1 MQLGDDWG
9 EVIFFLEKYGT
20 SDQINDYISHCKK
33 NNIDFEYAQDFI
45 KDFNQWLDSKEI
57 DEATGIN
64 GDVIDLNPSN
74 KTKVG
79 NYVKLPHHL
88 AAALLDISDEI
99 MGKEASTIG
108 SQPQIKQALALLKKA
123 AEKAMTGEKE
133 VEEVSTS
140 GAAGAYNTPYAF
152 RKKGA
157 KADDEAYKELGYK
170 VVKEKALPVVR
181 KKLAKIPKAKKV
193 ASKYRMKMP
202 SGVVSSLGYT
212 MGEGA
217 LGDGA
222 DLGPGPKAGPEGVTN
237 NAYTKQFK
245 YKLVPK
251 NKDGTYVQK
260 GAGMIVKKLY

>member
-1 MQLGDDWG
+1 MAYKYKVTEAPAPNLAKQGNYKLGDISYSKDGGTKFIVNTVDSETGKVGWKIVNLPNF
-9 EVIFFLEKYGT
+9 EKLLE
-20 SDQINDYISHCKK
+20 DV
-33 NNIDFEYAQDFI
+33 
-45 KDFNQWLDSKEI
+45 
-57 DEATGIN
+57 DEATLTAKG
-64 GDVIDLNPSN
+64 VYT
-74 KTKVG
+74 KTKDDEKWREIYEDLRVIR
-79 NYVKLPHHL
+79 NKIRTHL
-88 AAALLDISDEI
+88 RNEYPDEYKR
-99 MGKEASTIG
+99 MKTIG
-108 SQPQIKQALALLKKA
+108 MN
-123 AEKAMTGEKE
+123 EED

-140 GAAGAYNTPYAF
+140 GAAGAYLTPYAF
-152 RKKGA
+152 RKKGS
-157 KADDEAYKELGYK
+157 KSDDEAYKELGYK
-170 VVKEKALPVVR
+170 LVKEKSLPVVR
-181 KKLAKIPKAKKV
+181 KKLAKVPKAKKV

-237 NAYTKQFK
+237 NAYTNQFK